1 MLRPG
6 YTTRPR
12 AGESSRGKRTLRRRR
27 RECWIVA
34 NSIVSFGEV
43 ALSKAVVRAGA
54 GALLLMGDSGRFS
67 WLGVRAGD
75 MLKQA
80 SDQRTNGRGK
90 AEARAKPRPLV
101 PG

>member
-1 MLRPG
+1 
-6 YTTRPR
+6 
-12 AGESSRGKRTLRRRR
+12 
-27 RECWIVA
+27 
-34 NSIVSFGEV
+34 VSFGEV